1 MAAGVSVLTQRFV
14 ERLTVRT
21 VHVRFGHEWKAHVV
35 LRSGKVADFCV
46 RARLLRAKLIARETN
61 HGQVVV
67 CFVK

>member
-35 LRSGKVADFCV
+35 L
-46 RARLLRAKLIARETN
+46 
-61 HGQVVV
+61 
-67 CFVK
+67 